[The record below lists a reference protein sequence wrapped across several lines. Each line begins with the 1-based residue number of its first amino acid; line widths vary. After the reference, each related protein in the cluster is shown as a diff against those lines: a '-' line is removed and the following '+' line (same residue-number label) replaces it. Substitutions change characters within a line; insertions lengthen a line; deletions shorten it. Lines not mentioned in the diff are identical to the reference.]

1 MGQLQQFLAV
11 PADTAVAEGETAVL
25 ECKVEHRVGS
35 VQWTKDG
42 LTLGLITDTVTVHC
56 ESFQSQKTPQ
66 YICPLQNNSKVV

>member
-25 ECKVEHRVGS
+25 ECMVEHRVGS

-42 LTLGLITDTVTVHC
+42 LTLGLITAEMT
-56 ESFQSQKTPQ
+56 
-66 YICPLQNNSKVV
+66 L